1 MWALGRVVRAA
12 VQWDIY
18 RQIAAQSRV
27 HSGHVPLPPVVVEIV
42 AHDVQPELSAALL
55 AACSRA
61 VEGAECVD
69 AQEAGSGVRPSAVAI
84 VSWVGDAEVQIQVG
98 LSREKEWRS
107 RRLDFREEDAVIERW
122 TAAGFAAGTL
132 AGEIKAQAEPHP
144 APPPERPPPSPPP
157 TPPALPPASPPAEV
171 VPPPPS
177 VGARASTWFDLEAL
191 VGRGLSTGPPR
202 LGGALRAAFA
212 PWGSAPY
219 GAAVFGY
226 ARAPDDE
233 AGVGARWIRVG
244 LAAGYAWRPLDCTLC
259 VQAYAE
265 LAGEQ
270 VRVWAVEAG
279 TGRIDARVRWSAGA
293 LGGASVAW
301 MPIPILGLVAGVEL
315 GWLEP
320 GRVVRLYGQDHT
332 ELPRLQ
338 AAGTL
343 GVRWRP

>member
-1 MWALGRVVRAA
+1 
-12 VQWDIY
+12 
-18 RQIAAQSRV
+18 
-27 HSGHVPLPPVVVEIV
+27 VPLPPVVVEIV

-69 AQEAGSGVRPSAVAI
+69 AREADSSVQPSAVAI
-84 VSWVGDAEVQIQVG
+84 VSWVGEAQVQIQVG
-98 LSREKEWRS
+98 LSSEREWRS
-107 RRLDFREEDAVIERW
+107 RSLDFREGDAVVERW

-132 AGEIKAQAEPHP
+132 AGEIKAEFGPHP
-144 APPPERPPPSPPP
+144 APPPEQPPPSPTPE
-157 TPPALPPASPPAEV
+157 PPALPPASPPAE
-171 VPPPPS
+171 PPPPTGS
-177 VGARASTWFDLEAL
+177 EAAGASTWFDLAAV

-202 LGGALRAAFA
+202 LGGVLRAALA
-212 PWGSAPY
+212 PWDSAPY
-219 GAAVFGY
+219 GAVSFGY

-233 AGVGARWIRVG
+233 AGVGVRWIRGG
-244 LAAGYAWRPLDCTLC
+244 LVAGYAWHPIDCTLC
-259 VQAYAE
+259 VQVYAE

-279 TGRIDARVRWSAGA
+279 TERVDASVRWSAG
-293 LGGASVAW
+293 LVGGGSVAW
-301 MPIPILGLVAGVEL
+301 MPVPMLGLVASGEL

-320 GRVVRLYGQDHT
+320 GRDVRLYGRHHT
-332 ELPRLQ
+332 ELPQLQ